1 MRIELDSGV
10 TPQARNRLVADLRSS
25 PTAFRIE
32 RSTRSRR
39 ARLIVTDDAEAVV
52 VLPAR
57 MPERVAFE
65 LVARHS
71 TWIDRQ
77 VRRISERSR
86 ELAARPPLGEGRFVP
101 LEGVPHRVIVSRQ
114 PDGRT
119 RSRARPDG
127 EPTVVVEM
135 ADQDARR
142 PAQVLDAWLRSLARS
157 RIGDQVARR
166 ATEMGLA
173 MPSLS
178 IRDQRT
184 RWGSASRRGGLSFS
198 WRLVLCPPEVLDYV
212 VVHELAHL
220 RFAGHS
226 ARFWALVSRFVIDS
240 KLPRKWLR
248 DNQDML
254 RRALD

>member
-1 MRIELDSGV
+1 MGSESVQRDFII
-10 TPQARNRLVADLRSS
+10 R
-25 PTAFRIE
+25 
-32 RSTRSRR
+32 RSTRARR
-39 ARLIVTDDAEAVV
+39 ARLTVTDQGQAVA

-65 LVARHS
+65 MVARH
-71 TWIDRQ
+71 TAWIDRQ
-77 VRRISERSR
+77 VRRMSDRSR
-86 ELAARPPLGEGRFVP
+86 ELAARPPLGEGRFIP

-119 RSRARPDG
+119 RSRARLDG
-127 EPTVVVEM
+127 ELTVLIEL
-135 ADQDARR
+135 ADRDDRT
-142 PAQVLDAWLRSLARS
+142 PAQVLDAWMRTLARS
-157 RIGDQVARR
+157 KIGDQVARR
-166 ATEMGLA
+166 AAEM
-173 MPSLS
+173 SLSVPPIS

-220 RFAGHS
+220 RVAGHS
-226 ARFWALVSRFVIDS
+226 ARFWDLVDRFAADS
-240 KLPRKWLR
+240 ARSRKWLR
-248 DNQDML
+248 DKQDTL